1 MAITQ
6 CNCLSFLPS
15 SPFNRHKHWSPKPVK
30 TKPNTGLFSSSSGSE
45 IWPMLLPPMPKLQM
59 STNPSALLNMSW
71 GTPTSYRAPRGRF
84 SLAWHGVLQC
94 SWYSWPTGSPRDP
107 FDGLPHPRKA
117 QASRPEITQI
127 AGHHHPIPALVS
139 QKSLSLEKQCMHIM
153 HIWSYI
159 YILHIYYTYMV
170 HNDWY
175 IIELILLILFITIV
189 FSFFGALHPIHS
201 NWRLTVITE
210 SRAKAQCCMRM
221 LI

>member
-1 MAITQ
+1 
-6 CNCLSFLPS
+6 
-15 SPFNRHKHWSPKPVK
+15 
-30 TKPNTGLFSSSSGSE
+30 
-45 IWPMLLPPMPKLQM
+45 MPKLQM

-159 YILHIYYTYMV
+159 YTV
-170 HNDWY
+170 HNNWY
-175 IIELILLILFITIV
+175 INNLELIELILLILFITIGFCFLEHFIPLTPTGV
-189 FSFFGALHPIHS
+189 WRSSRDHGPRHSAACGCWYNMLHTFFGFHIA
-201 NWRLTVITE
+201 WD
-210 SRAKAQCCMRM
+210 
-221 LI
+221 